1 LASQTLVLGITRAAN
16 DPSLRCA
23 FDAAAGTG
31 TVPVALLLDLAA
43 GNSQLLASVV
53 SVSAAD
59 AGANQVDLLAEVAF
73 WLGGATLD

>member
-1 LASQTLVLGITRAAN
+1 
-16 DPSLRCA
+16 
-23 FDAAAGTG
+23 
-31 TVPVALLLDLAA
+31 VPAALLLDLTA